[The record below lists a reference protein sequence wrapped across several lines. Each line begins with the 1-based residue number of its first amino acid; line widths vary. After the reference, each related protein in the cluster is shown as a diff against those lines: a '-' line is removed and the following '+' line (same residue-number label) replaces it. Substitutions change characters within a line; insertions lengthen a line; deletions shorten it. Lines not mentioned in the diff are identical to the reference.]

1 MTVTVVITLVQHH
14 LNSLL
19 NVNLGKSPFQTPPVQ
34 RLTAL
39 LMTDKYDAFKDSDM
53 KPRINPLSGQLFVS
67 ELADPAL
74 KGKPFPRR
82 STDQAGDRVWL
93 LNLLGAQCGEPHG
106 PG

>member
-1 MTVTVVITLVQHH
+1 MLI
-14 LNSLL
+14 S
-19 NVNLGKSPFQTPPVQ
+19 VNHSGVFKLPFETPPVQ
-34 RLTAL
+34 RLAAL

-74 KGKPFPRR
+74 KGKSFPHR
-82 STDQAGDRVWL
+82 STYQAGDRAWL
-93 LNLLGAQCGEPHG
+93 LNLLQAQCGKQHG